1 MSSSVPRRALLAELA
16 SCSRRVVLRAQGVG
30 VGARGDVGSG
40 PGAAPTAPWSTL
52 EFGGCWQT
60 ELEAK

>member
-1 MSSSVPRRALLAELA
+1 MSSSVPRRALLAESA
-16 SCSRRVVLRAQGVG
+16 SCGRRVVLRAQGVG
-30 VGARGDVGSG
+30 GASGDVGSG

-60 ELEAK
+60 ELDAK